1 MKKQTLAS
9 SLLLAAL
16 LAGCSMIPDYA
27 RPDLSVPAGWSEQHG
42 AQATP
47 TAIAKDWWTSFNS
60 PELDALMDEA
70 LANNNDLGAAMQR
83 VEQARATLRRSRASL
98 LPSVD
103 GTGSATYVNREVED
117 GPDTSDTGGSLGLA
131 VAYELDLFGQ
141 NRAEIE
147 SGKATL
153 ESQSFARDATA
164 LIVMADVAR
173 GYFNVLN
180 LQERL
185 LIADQNLES
194 ARQLLR
200 IVQARYD
207 AGATTLL
214 DVAQQKSDLASTE
227 AARALVEQE
236 LAIARSSLAILLGR
250 PPQNFGLK
258 EKDLRGLVIP
268 AIAPAQPSTL
278 LERRPDIRS
287 KEYELIAANAD
298 IGAARAA
305 FFPSIT
311 LGLDTSLSVV
321 SFGDPATTALSI
333 GPSVLAPIFKGG
345 LLEGNLL
352 FSKARQKELAEVYQ
366 QTVLTAFKDVED
378 AMTTVRTSQ
387 KRETALFTA
396 MTEART
402 AYTLSSQQYDAGA
415 IDFQTLLDARQTLLR
430 AEDAYI
436 QTRNDRL
443 AAAVD
448 LFKALGGGW
457 ADKVVEPAA
466 AKTATPPAP
475 TPAPAPV
482 ATPPAKAQ

>member
-1 MKKQTLAS
+1 LNVFDLENFMKKQTLTS
-9 SLLLAAL
+9 SLVLAAL

-27 RPDLSVPAGWSEQHG
+27 RPDMTVPAGWSEQHG

-47 TAIAKDWWTSFNS
+47 TTIAKDWWKSFNS
-60 PELDALMDEA
+60 AELNALMDEA
-70 LANNNDLGAAMQR
+70 LANNNDLGAAIQR

-103 GTGSATYVNREVED
+103 GTGSATYVDREVED

-153 ESQSFARDATA
+153 ESQAFARDATS
-164 LIVMADVAR
+164 LIVMADVAK

-311 LGLDTSLSVV
+311 LGLDAGLSLDDWAKCS
-321 SFGDPATTALSI
+321 GTH
-333 GPSVLAPIFKGG
+333 
-345 LLEGNLL
+345 
-352 FSKARQKELAEVYQ
+352 
-366 QTVLTAFKDVED
+366 
-378 AMTTVRTSQ
+378 
-387 KRETALFTA
+387 
-396 MTEART
+396 
-402 AYTLSSQQYDAGA
+402 
-415 IDFQTLLDARQTLLR
+415 FQGRIA
-430 AEDAYI
+430 
-436 QTRNDRL
+436 
-443 AAAVD
+443 
-448 LFKALGGGW
+448 
-457 ADKVVEPAA
+457 
-466 AKTATPPAP
+466 
-475 TPAPAPV
+475 
-482 ATPPAKAQ
+482 